1 MPVKNSSGEV
11 IGVAQAINKITVQP
25 FNEHDEKV
33 SLARNVFSDKTKSVP
48 DFGHQIIRLF
58 SVNSDKMQIRWP
70 RFTSRKPIIGT
81 ADYLSNNLDVILTSR
96 SIETHFMLC
105 RVNFYVGLF
114 Y

>member
-1 MPVKNSSGEV
+1 MLQDARFNPEVDQRTGYKTRRVLCMPVKNSSGEV

-58 SVNSDKMQIRWP
+58 SVNSDKMQIR
-70 RFTSRKPIIGT
+70 
-81 ADYLSNNLDVILTSR
+81 
-96 SIETHFMLC
+96 
-105 RVNFYVGLF
+105 
-114 Y
+114 